1 MLVAHA
7 DARRNHKHKRSI
19 KVQNKYIYVEVV
31 LLHFS
36 STALHFTTITVDNI
50 PHIV

>member
-7 DARRNHKHKRSI
+7 VARRNHKHKRSI

-31 LLHFS
+31 LLYFIH
-36 STALHFTTITVDNI
+36 TALYFTTIAVVNI
-50 PHIV
+50 PHVV